1 MSLLLFL
8 VTSIFIFIAFFSKL
22 TYSSG
27 TNPFFMFVA
36 NELHV
41 VFTYFFIFLVAFM
54 AVSLYLS
61 YSYKTHKHYP
71 FYKKYLFSLFH
82 SSILLICGFFLSY
95 IFLLLIACIQLN
107 FFSVL
112 IRINPKLL
120 GVVTDRETIVRQIK
134 TSPIPL
140 EISSSD
146 KEQKRILFAIGEA
159 TSGTENVYGKFLLP
173 SISRFFLLPIH
184 KPEGGMLLVDNILI
198 FTELNQKDI
207 QEVSPY
213 LAYTFARQ
221 YFQNRYIKYY
231 PKTYIMTRAQYLE
244 FRKNDGKNK
253 LAKVEEQIKISEDS
267 ISTFSAQLDT
277 DKEALTQTQETL
289 KKDYAQ
295 REDRYKACYS
305 AGSYKNKVFTRL
317 NTDDYCKTIYNSFD
331 DQIKNTNDLIET
343 LKNKI
348 QTGQQKLSDAQK
360 FALFFKT
367 QRNVVKIQSNN
378 IPHELG
384 VFTPDNTIEIALD
397 TSNSHAI
404 ADYFETLI
412 HEYYHYAS
420 YSKEKHFTD
429 LFFEEALTEY
439 FARKTVEN
447 SLNFSTN
454 LGYPVHVKLMS
465 EIVKS
470 IPESDLA
477 NVYFTKDEARL
488 EELFNRVYGNNFY
501 KDTRT
506 LFATLQFT
514 SDPKQILSLA
524 NRIMKKIGSPPLKE
538 SDIFSAY
545 SNY

>member
-1 MSLLLFL
+1 
-8 VTSIFIFIAFFSKL
+8 
-22 TYSSG
+22 
-27 TNPFFMFVA
+27 
-36 NELHV
+36 
-41 VFTYFFIFLVAFM
+41 
-54 AVSLYLS
+54 
-61 YSYKTHKHYP
+61 
-71 FYKKYLFSLFH
+71 
-82 SSILLICGFFLSY
+82 
-95 IFLLLIACIQLN
+95 
-107 FFSVL
+107 
-112 IRINPKLL
+112 
-120 GVVTDRETIVRQIK
+120 
-134 TSPIPL
+134 
-140 EISSSD
+140 
-146 KEQKRILFAIGEA
+146 
-159 TSGTENVYGKFLLP
+159 
-173 SISRFFLLPIH
+173 
-184 KPEGGMLLVDNILI
+184 MLLVDNILI

-213 LAYTFARQ
+213 LADAFVRQ

-231 PKTYIMTRAQYLE
+231 PKTYIMNRAQYLE

-253 LAKVEEQIKISEDS
+253 LAKVEEQIKLSEDS
-267 ISTFSAQLDT
+267 ISTFSSQLDT
-277 DKEALTQTQETL
+277 DKEALKRAQDSL
-289 KKDYAQ
+289 KESYAL
-295 REDRYKACYS
+295 REEKYKACYS
-305 AGSYKNKVFTRL
+305 AGSYKNKIFIRL

-331 DQIKNTNDLIET
+331 DQIKNTNDSIED

-348 QTGQQKLSDAQK
+348 QTGLQKLTDAQK
-360 FALFFKT
+360 YALFFKT
-367 QRNVVKIQSNN
+367 QRNVVKIQSSN

-384 VFTPDNTIEIALD
+384 VFTPDNTLEIALD

-454 LGYPVHVKLMS
+454 LGYPVHVKIMS

-477 NVYFTKDEARL
+477 TVYFTKDETRL
-488 EELFNRVYGNNFY
+488 EELFNKVYGNNFY

-524 NRIMKKIGSPPLKE
+524 NKIMKKIGSPPLKE